1 MVVIDDVERL
11 IERAPAR
18 NTSVA
23 VMCHGNAAPA
33 SVERR
38 LGECPS
44 SGFGRRHAPRYT
56 PVGPRFSNT
65 VLQTLL
71 VLLKKA
77 PEDPD
82 KRLLV
87 LATTAIATHLEDLQ
101 LVDAFNVSLRV
112 PQLEQPD
119 EIALALEKLV
129 PDAARRG
136 AASPSPG
143 RGFLPGEAPRRRF
156 GSRATPP
163 DARAPR
169 REQLA
174 AAVSKPLGIK
184 QLLMVLEMARD
195 GEGEARRPGKPVLRT
210 FGRTSAIRAQSC
222 IRNRMTSGE
231 APRPPDIQ
239 KSRTFSDTGEVDVND
254 FAACLAQF
262 ID

>member
-1 MVVIDDVERL
+1 MDSYKSPLSVVVIDDVERL
-11 IERAPAR
+11 IE
-18 NTSVA
+18 
-23 VMCHGNAAPA
+23 
-33 SVERR
+33 
-38 LGECPS
+38 
-44 SGFGRRHAPRYT
+44 YT

-87 LATTAIATHLEDLQ
+87 IATTAIATHLEDLQ

-129 PDAARRG
+129 PDAARR
-136 AASPSPG
+136 
-143 RGFLPGEAPRRRF
+143 
-156 GSRATPP
+156 
-163 DARAPR
+163 
-169 REQLA
+169 EQLA
-174 AAVSKPLGIK
+174 AAVTKPLGIK

-195 GEGEARRPGKPVLRT
+195 EGG
-210 FGRTSAIRAQSC
+210 
-222 IRNRMTSGE
+222 
-231 APRPPDIQ
+231 D
-239 KSRTFSDTGEVDVND
+239 VDVND

-262 ID
+262 IDD